1 MEKTKVEG
9 SRFPHKLNIKRTMLI
24 GFAFFGILLLWQ
36 VYDSYCSR
44 MLSELFAKAI
54 YDLPK
59 DAIPTKAQQE
69 GVQYVVGCIMALDNL
84 AALIMLPIFGRL
96 SDKAH
101 TRIGKRMPFII
112 VGTFASAIAFPFI
125 PLCFYWN
132 SLAGM
137 IVTMAIVIF
146 FMMMYRN
153 PAVSL
158 MPDITPKPLRSKANG
173 IINVMGYMGGAV
185 AIVLGMFFSLTKFL
199 GYSKYDGAGNA
210 IVDATSKMHNVW
222 VIELPFLIASVVM
235 IISCVVLFCTIKENQ
250 LEVALRDEMEEGERY
265 AEVADKVEE
274 DKPLTASNKRMLIL
288 ILVAEVFWFMASNGV
303 STFQTNY
310 ITIALEREFN
320 MSIYVTL
327 VSGVCS
333 VVGFLTAGLIAD
345 KIGRKWTLMTGLFG
359 GILSYAIFAFMPL
372 VKNSSEGGV
381 TALLIVVWA
390 INGYSFSLIH
400 TNSFPMVVELCPS
413 KKIGQFTGFY
423 YSASMLAQTITPVLL
438 GLLISNVGKAEA
450 GTSEAGEAFVKI
462 LPFYALGMIVISTI
476 IFFFVQ
482 NVKVNK
488 VATKKGLDA
497 LGDDD

>member
-1 MEKTKVEG
+1 MENTKTEG
-9 SRFPHKLNIKRTMLI
+9 QRFPHKLNIKRTMLI

-44 MLSELFAKAI
+44 MLSELLAKALNN
-54 YDLPK
+54 LPK
-59 DAIPTKAQQE
+59 DAVPTKAQQE
-69 GVQYVVGCIMALDNL
+69 DVQYIVGCIMALDNL

-96 SDKAH
+96 SDKTH
-101 TRIGKRMPFII
+101 TGIGKRMPYIL
-112 VGTFASAIAFPFI
+112 VGTFISAIAFPFI
-125 PLCFYWN
+125 PLMFYWN
-132 SLAGM
+132 NLAGM
-137 IVTMAIVIF
+137 IAMMAIVIF

-199 GYSKYDGAGNA
+199 GYSKYDLTTGEA
-210 IVDATSKMHNVW
+210 IMNITSKYNNVW
-222 VIELPFLIASVVM
+222 VVELPFLIASVIM
-235 IISCVVLFCTIKENQ
+235 IISCLVLFFTIKENQ
-250 LEVALRDEMEEGERY
+250 LEVALRSEMEEGEKF

-274 DKPLTASNKRMLIL
+274 DKPLTPSNKRMLIL
-288 ILVAEVFWFMASNGV
+288 ILAAEVFWFMASNGV

-310 ITIALEREFN
+310 FTIYLGTEFS
-320 MSIYVTL
+320 MSIIVTL

-359 GILSYAIFAFMPL
+359 GVLSYVLFAMLPL
-372 VKNSSEGGV
+372 YYRNDSLA
-381 TALLIVVWA
+381 TAMLIVVWA

-423 YSASMLAQTITPVLL
+423 YSASMLAQTVTPVAL
-438 GLLISNVGKAEA
+438 GLLIAK
-450 GTSEAGEAFVKI
+450 
-462 LPFYALGMIVISTI
+462 LPLGFKVLPYYALAMLAISTV
-476 IFFFVQ
+476 IFSFVQ

-488 VATKKGLDA
+488 VETKKGLAA

>member
-1 MEKTKVEG
+1 MENTKTEG
-9 SRFPHKLNIKRTMLI
+9 QRFPHKLNIKRTMLI
-24 GFAFFGILLLWQ
+24 GFAFFGILLLRQ

-44 MLSELFAKAI
+44 MLSELLAKALNN
-54 YDLPK
+54 LPK
-59 DAIPTKAQQE
+59 DAVPTKAQQE
-69 GVQYVVGCIMALDNL
+69 DVQYIVGCIMALDNL

-96 SDKAH
+96 SDKTH
-101 TRIGKRMPFII
+101 TGIGKRMPYIL
-112 VGTFASAIAFPFI
+112 VGTFISAIAFPFI
-125 PLCFYWN
+125 PLMFYWN
-132 SLAGM
+132 NLAGM
-137 IVTMAIVIF
+137 IAMMAIVIF

-199 GYSKYDGAGNA
+199 GYSKYDSTTGEA
-210 IVDATSKMHNVW
+210 IMNITSKYNNVW
-222 VIELPFLIASVVM
+222 VVELPFLIASVIM
-235 IISCVVLFCTIKENQ
+235 IISCLVLFFTIKENQ
-250 LEVALRDEMEEGERY
+250 LEVALRSEMEEGEKF

-274 DKPLTASNKRMLIL
+274 DKPLTPSNKRMLIL
-288 ILVAEVFWFMASNGV
+288 ILAAEVFWFMASNGV

-310 ITIALEREFN
+310 FTIYLGTEFS
-320 MSIYVTL
+320 MSIIVTL

-333 VVGFLTAGLIAD
+333 VVGFLTAGFIAD

-359 GILSYAIFAFMPL
+359 GVLSYVLFAMLPL
-372 VKNSSEGGV
+372 YSGNASLA
-381 TALLIVVWA
+381 TAMLIVVWA

-423 YSASMLAQTITPVLL
+423 YSASMLAQTVTPVAL
-438 GLLISNVGKAEA
+438 GLLIAK
-450 GTSEAGEAFVKI
+450 
-462 LPFYALGMIVISTI
+462 LPLGFKVLPYYALAMLTISTV
-476 IFFFVQ
+476 IFSFVQ

-488 VATKKGLDA
+488 VETKKGLAA

>member
-1 MEKTKVEG
+1 MENTKTEG
-9 SRFPHKLNIKRTMLI
+9 QRFPHKLNIKRTMLI

-44 MLSELFAKAI
+44 MLSELLAKALNN
-54 YDLPK
+54 LPK
-59 DAIPTKAQQE
+59 DVAPTKAQQE
-69 GVQYVVGCIMALDNL
+69 DVQYIVGCIMALDNL

-96 SDKAH
+96 SDK
-101 TRIGKRMPFII
+101 TNTKIGKRMPYILI
-112 VGTFASAIAFPFI
+112 GTFISAIAFPFI
-125 PLCFYWN
+125 PLMFYWN
-132 SLAGM
+132 NLAGM
-137 IVTMAIVIF
+137 IAMMAIVIF

-185 AIVLGMFFSLTKFL
+185 AVVLGMFFSLTNFL
-199 GYSKYDGAGNA
+199 GYSEYGETGEAIMKITPKYN
-210 IVDATSKMHNVW
+210 NVW
-222 VIELPFLIASVVM
+222 VVELPFLIASVIM
-235 IISCVVLFCTIKENQ
+235 IISCLVLFFTIKENQ
-250 LEVALRDEMEEGERY
+250 LEVALRSEMEEGEKF

-288 ILVAEVFWFMASNGV
+288 ILAAEVFWFMASNGV

-310 ITIALEREFN
+310 ITIGLEIEFS

-345 KIGRKWTLMTGLFG
+345 KIGRKWTLMIGLFG
-359 GILSYAIFAFMPL
+359 GLLSYALFAFMPL
-372 VKNSSEGGV
+372 VKNSTEAGV

-423 YSASMLAQTITPVLL
+423 YSASMLAQTVTPVAL
-438 GLLISNVGKAEA
+438 GLLIAELDN
-450 GTSEAGEAFVKI
+450 GFTV
-462 LPFYALGMIVISTI
+462 LPYYALGMLAISTI
-476 IFFFVQ
+476 IFSFVQ

-488 VATKKGLDA
+488 VGTKKGLAA

>member
-1 MEKTKVEG
+1 
-9 SRFPHKLNIKRTMLI
+9 
-24 GFAFFGILLLWQ
+24 
-36 VYDSYCSR
+36 
-44 MLSELFAKAI
+44 
-54 YDLPK
+54 
-59 DAIPTKAQQE
+59 
-69 GVQYVVGCIMALDNL
+69 
-84 AALIMLPIFGRL
+84 
-96 SDKAH
+96 
-101 TRIGKRMPFII
+101 
-112 VGTFASAIAFPFI
+112 
-125 PLCFYWN
+125 
-132 SLAGM
+132 M

-173 IINVMGYMGGAV
+173 IINVMGYVGGAV

-288 ILVAEVFWFMASNGV
+288 ILAAEVFWFMASNGV

-310 ITIALEREFN
+310 FTIYLGKEFS
-320 MSIYVTL
+320 MSIIVTL

-359 GILSYAIFAFMPL
+359 AVLSYALFAMLPL
-372 VKNSSEGGV
+372 YSGNAELA
-381 TALLIVVWA
+381 TAMLIVVWG
-390 INGYSFSLIH
+390 INGYSFSLVH

-423 YSASMLAQTITPVLL
+423 YAASMLAQTITPVAL
-438 GLLISNVGKAEA
+438 GLLIAK
-450 GTSEAGEAFVKI
+450 
-462 LPFYALGMIVISTI
+462 LPIGFKVLPYYALAMMAVSTT

-488 VATKKGLDA
+488 VATKKGLAA

>member
-1 MEKTKVEG
+1 MENTKTEG
-9 SRFPHKLNIKRTMLI
+9 QRFPHKLNIKRTMLI

-44 MLSELFAKAI
+44 MLSELLAKALNN
-54 YDLPK
+54 LPK
-59 DAIPTKAQQE
+59 DVAPTKAQQE
-69 GVQYVVGCIMALDNL
+69 DVQYIVGCIMALDNL

-96 SDKAH
+96 SDK
-101 TRIGKRMPFII
+101 TNTKIGKRMPYILI
-112 VGTFASAIAFPFI
+112 GTFISAIAFPFI
-125 PLCFYWN
+125 PLMFYWN
-132 SLAGM
+132 NLAGM
-137 IVTMAIVIF
+137 IAMMAIVIF

-185 AIVLGMFFSLTKFL
+185 AVVLGMFFSLTNFL
-199 GYSKYDGAGNA
+199 GYSEYGETGEAIMKITPKYYN
-210 IVDATSKMHNVW
+210 NVW
-222 VIELPFLIASVVM
+222 VVELPFLIASVIM
-235 IISCVVLFCTIKENQ
+235 IISCLVLFFTIKENQ
-250 LEVALRDEMEEGERY
+250 LEVALRSEMEEGEKF

-274 DKPLTASNKRMLIL
+274 DKPLAASNKRMLIL
-288 ILVAEVFWFMASNGV
+288 ILAAEVFWFMASNGV

-310 ITIALEREFN
+310 ITIGLEIEFS

-359 GILSYAIFAFMPL
+359 GVLSYVLFAMLPL
-372 VKNSSEGGV
+372 YSGNASLA
-381 TALLIVVWA
+381 TAMLIVVWA

-423 YSASMLAQTITPVLL
+423 YSASMLAQTVTPVAL
-438 GLLISNVGKAEA
+438 GLLIAELDN
-450 GTSEAGEAFVKI
+450 GFTV
-462 LPFYALGMIVISTI
+462 LPYYALGMLAISTI
-476 IFFFVQ
+476 IFSFVQ

-488 VATKKGLDA
+488 VGTKKGLAA

>member
-1 MEKTKVEG
+1 MENTKTEG

-36 VYDSYCSR
+36 VYDSYVSR
-44 MLSELFAKAI
+44 MLSEMFAKALNN
-54 YDLPK
+54 LPK

-69 GVQYVVGCIMALDNL
+69 GVQYIVGCVMALDNL
-84 AALIMLPIFGRL
+84 AALIMLPIFGKL
-96 SDKAH
+96 SDKTH
-101 TRIGKRMPFII
+101 TKIGKRMPFILI
-112 VGTFASAIAFPFI
+112 GTAVSAIAFPFI
-125 PLCFYWN
+125 PLMFYWN
-132 SLAGM
+132 NLAGM
-137 IVTMAIVIF
+137 IAMIAIVIF

-199 GYSKYDGAGNA
+199 GYSTYDPETGEA
-210 IVDATSKMHNVW
+210 IVNASSKMGNVW
-222 VIELPFLIASVVM
+222 VIELPFLIASVIM
-235 IISCVVLFCTIKENQ
+235 IISCIVLFCTIKENQ
-250 LEVALRDEMEEGERY
+250 LEVEMRGQMEEGEKY
-265 AEVADKVEE
+265 AEVADTVTE
-274 DKPLTASNKRMLIL
+274 DAPMTKSNKRMLIL

-310 ITIALEREFN
+310 FTIYLGKEFS
-320 MSIYVTL
+320 MSIIVTL

-359 GILSYAIFAFMPL
+359 GVLSYVLFAMLPL
-372 VKNSSEGGV
+372 YSGNTTLA
-381 TALLIVVWA
+381 TAMLIVIWA

-423 YSASMLAQTITPVLL
+423 YAASMLAQTVTPVAL
-438 GLLISNVGKAEA
+438 GLLIAQ
-450 GTSEAGEAFVKI
+450 
-462 LPFYALGMIVISTI
+462 LPIGFKVLPYYALAMMAVSCVV
-476 IFFFVQ
+476 FFFVE
-482 NVKVNK
+482 NVKGK
-488 VATKKGLDA
+488 KTTTKKGLEA